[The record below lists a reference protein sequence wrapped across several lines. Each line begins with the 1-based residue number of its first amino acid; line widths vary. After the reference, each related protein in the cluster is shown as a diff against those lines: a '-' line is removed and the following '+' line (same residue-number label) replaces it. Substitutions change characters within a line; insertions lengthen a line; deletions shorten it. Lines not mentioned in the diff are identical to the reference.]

1 MDNHFAVVG
10 LLCPW
15 FQVVDDAIKIG
26 LGAIVG
32 GFFAWFVARENN
44 KSTIRR
50 LQFERR
56 SKILS
61 DAAQVLEAHFQ
72 SFYKYSNRLC
82 VIEDAIKRSLPEE
95 MVRKLYSDGQNLQ
108 SKMYEKMHD
117 NLIAQSQL
125 MLLGETK
132 CREKAD
138 ELITA
143 INNAD
148 EQFKFDGK
156 TFDVSRFD
164 EISKM
169 IRRTREAFY
178 EEMGK
183 AFNRD

>member
-1 MDNHFAVVG
+1 MNN
-10 LLCPW
+10 W
-15 FQVVDDAIKIG
+15 SWIQVVDDAVKIG
-26 LGAIVG
+26 LGAFVG

-61 DAAQVLEAHFQ
+61 DTAQVLEAHFQ
-72 SFYKYSNRLC
+72 AYYKYSNHLC
-82 VIEDAIKRSLPEE
+82 VIEDATKKPLPEE
-95 MVRKLYSDGQNLQ
+95 MVRKLYADGQNLHLQ
-108 SKMYEKMHD
+108 MYEKMHD

-125 MLLGETK
+125 MLIGEKK
-132 CREKAD
+132 CKEKAD

-156 TFDVSRFD
+156 TFDVSQFD
-164 EISKM
+164 EISKI

-178 EEMGK
+178 EEMEK

>member
-1 MDNHFAVVG
+1 MNNW
-10 LLCPW
+10 CW
-15 FQVVDDAIKIG
+15 IQVVDDAIKIG
-26 LGAIVG
+26 LGAIAG
-32 GFFAWFVARENN
+32 GFFAWFIARENN

-61 DAAQVLEAHFQ
+61 DAAQILEAHFHAY
-72 SFYKYSNRLC
+72 YKYSNHLC
-82 VIEDAIKRSLPEE
+82 VIEDAVKKSLPAE

-108 SKMYEKMHD
+108 FQMYEKMRD
-117 NLIAQSQL
+117 NFIAQSQL

-169 IRRTREAFY
+169 IHRAREVFY
-178 EEMGK
+178 EEIGK